1 MLLYTEIISRARCRV
16 QQKAQVAAHQ
26 SQADKR
32 SHNFPE
38 PPQWLKCRQKDG
50 GKIILLSKLT
60 CSKQDYSLHTGVF
73 CCVHMQHFQLL
84 HLFLK
89 YPNIVHK
96 CYHPV
101 SSHGRGM
108 KTCSSQE
115 RSNLQWHV
123 ALGGVEDEQLGPD
136 QPQEA
141 NLISHL
147 KFRKAGY
154 PSGPLNAGKHDPSSH
169 LTDGL
174 DVAHVALHL
183 DPKPGGVGL
192 GSDQHGDVGGEV
204 ANWSSQRI
212 CRGCKSVSHKTLVRW
227 YSAWLDGLFSHSHF
241 EAFLQSTMLAL
252 VPMMLVNGAVF
263 VSPACVGQISSNWP
277 LEKALAPLA
286 CNLSIVFTTGLVRT
300 NHADQ
305 ILTSR
310 SISILVDAVSI
321 RTLGHIRAW
330 NTGCGGWDQA
340 WTTVS

>member
-1 MLLYTEIISRARCRV
+1 MANDHITCCEKCDCFH
-16 QQKAQVAAHQ
+16 AA
-26 SQADKR
+26 
-32 SHNFPE
+32 E
-38 PPQWLKCRQKDG
+38 L
-50 GKIILLSKLT
+50 
-60 CSKQDYSLHTGVF
+60 CSI
-73 CCVHMQHFQLL
+73 HMQCLQLL
-84 HLFLK
+84 DLFLE
-89 YPNIVHK
+89 YSDVVHEGH
-96 CYHPV
+96 HPV

-115 RSNLQWHV
+115 RSNVQWHV

-183 DPKPGGVGL
+183 DPEPGGVGL

-204 ANWSSQRI
+204 ANWSPQRI
-212 CRGCKSVSHKTLVRW
+212 CRGSKSVSHKTLVRW

-263 VSPACVGQISSNWP
+263 VSPACVGQISSN
-277 LEKALAPLA
+277 
-286 CNLSIVFTTGLVRT
+286 
-300 NHADQ
+300 
-305 ILTSR
+305 
-310 SISILVDAVSI
+310 
-321 RTLGHIRAW
+321 
-330 NTGCGGWDQA
+330 
-340 WTTVS
+340 